1 MTRAKEDLLKLLCN
15 NVVCMRLFSVC
26 DIIKYILKL
35 WSIYSGVVVVVI
47 EGVAVVIE
55 VVVVVVVVIEVV
67 FVVIEG
73 VVVVIEG
80 VAVVIEGVAVVIHVL
95 VKGWHYRQAQLE
107 RTCKLAGSCLCCV
120 CWCC

>member
-1 MTRAKEDLLKLLCN
+1 MS
-15 NVVCMRLFSVC
+15 LFSVC
-26 DIIKYILKL
+26 DIMKYILKW

-55 VVVVVVVVIEVV
+55 VVVVGFEVV

-73 VVVVIEG
+73 VVVVVIEG

-95 VKGWHYRQAQLE
+95 GKRWHYRQAQLE
-107 RTCKLAGSCLCCV
+107 RSCKLAGSCLCCV